1 MVSDTK
7 PVSECQLVICH
18 CNMKKSQRVSHLSP
32 VVGRPCLLQLRH
44 PQNPMVRGAGG
55 GGRRRILCWRFTAD
69 LLRLL
74 HRRCQCH
81 HQPGIRLRSRLSRLL
96 TCRICLEMDGTLCSI
111 WKRRWSCR
119 KGAAMSS
126 HSSSLLLP
134 I

>member
-55 GGRRRILCWRFTAD
+55 GDDGPAERAWRWVAT
-69 LLRLL
+69 L
-74 HRRCQCH
+74 RRCCCPFDRQA
-81 HQPGIRLRSRLSRLL
+81 QTPTSPIRPPNFTSFSH
-96 TCRICLEMDGTLCSI
+96 
-111 WKRRWSCR
+111 R
-119 KGAAMSS
+119 K
-126 HSSSLLLP
+126 P
-134 I
+134 IS